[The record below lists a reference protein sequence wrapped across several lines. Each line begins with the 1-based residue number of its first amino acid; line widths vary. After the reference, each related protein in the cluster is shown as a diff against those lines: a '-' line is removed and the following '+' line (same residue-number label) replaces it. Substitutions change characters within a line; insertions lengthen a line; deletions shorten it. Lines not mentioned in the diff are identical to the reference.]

1 MPRRKYLFGSR
12 QEAEDKVKEIDH
24 KAHQQLRLARALYV
38 GGVQWVKNPHRGPY
52 RMGAFD
58 LQSPGGPRIVLVFAP
73 PQQEPDLQVYDFGS
87 DDYAD
92 WKNWFFKQYHH
103 SDNKEA
109 ASLAYAIRAVEEII
123 NQALKEG
130 Q

>member
-12 QEAEDKVKEIDH
+12 QEAEDKVKEIDRM
-24 KAHQQLRLARALYV
+24 AHQQLRLARALYT
-38 GGVQWVKNPHRGPY
+38 GRVQWVKNPHRGPY

-73 PQQEPDLQVYDFGS
+73 AGQEPDLKVYDFGS
-87 DDYAD
+87 DEYTG
-92 WKNWFFKQYHH
+92 WKNWFVGQCCR
-103 SDNKEA
+103 SDDKEA
-109 ASLAYAIRAVEEII
+109 ETLAYLIQTVEKII
-123 NQALKEG
+123 GQALKEG